1 MISLRLDD
9 EAERALRLLTRNGR
23 SQSDAIRDA
32 LVAAAGPGTD
42 RSLTAEAMRLAADPD
57 DRQEKAVLLA
67 IMDDLAQ
74 EG

>member
-9 EAERALRLLTRNGR
+9 EAERALKLLTRSGR

-32 LVAAAGPGTD
+32 LVAAAGRGTD

-57 DRQEKAVLLA
+57 DRREKTVLLEM
-67 IMDDLAQ
+67 MDDLAP